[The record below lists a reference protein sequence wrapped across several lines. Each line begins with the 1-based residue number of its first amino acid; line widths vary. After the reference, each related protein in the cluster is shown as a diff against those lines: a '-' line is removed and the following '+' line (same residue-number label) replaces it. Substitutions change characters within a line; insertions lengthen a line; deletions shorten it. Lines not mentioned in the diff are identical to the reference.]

1 MVGLQLRVV
10 GAFIEAALSVNAG
23 GGSKQKM
30 RRGEDGREGQLE
42 ALSKR

>member
-1 MVGLQLRVV
+1 MFPNLQ
-10 GAFIEAALSVNAG
+10 INAG

-30 RRGEDGREGQLE
+30 RWGEDGREGQPE